1 MYLQIEKLNIQ
12 YHNSLSEIL
21 PIYNTDHGVMIKAK
35 DLHQALLI
43 KQKYKDWIKDLLTN
57 NYRIGYSYN
66 DKNHTIPDHPES
78 YDYISINKDNKEVI
92 YLSMIL
98 TYGRL
103 KDLDLNSSIKDEV
116 INYLYEAEMQWLTIS
131 NHTEDVLIDNID
143 IISDDEKIYDEDDP
157 EFNEVVKEITKML
170 NEENKEDY
178 EEIDDY
184 DNVSDEEL
192 LVLTNTDKENIAL
205 VKNLQ
210 ELIEKKD
217 EEIDYLNGC
226 IERLEDKNIQLEAR
240 IKHLTAIKID
250 GKALLN
256 AFAAIDVQR
265 RQKFVFGWKA
275 KENAKITAYIFRK
288 KAILDAGIVVN
299 DEDDNSKPFVEKIN
313 IDDMSKAVSVYLT
326 ALERTINNSDTF
338 NTLFG
343 EVLEKAKRY
352 LNNIE
357 FEQQQDEE
365 IRQEESID
373 DNNDLIKDI
382 EQLKT
387 IDEDN
392 IPF

>member
-116 INYLYEAEMQWLTIS
+116 INYLYKAEMQWLTIS

-143 IISDDEKIYDEDDP
+143 IISDDDINDDDP
-157 EFNEVVKEITKML
+157 EFNEVVKEIITML

-184 DNVSDEEL
+184 DNISDEEL

-205 VKNLQ
+205 IKNLQ

-240 IKHLTAIKID
+240 IKHLTTIKID

-288 KAILDAGIVVN
+288 KAILDAGIIIN
-299 DEDDNSKPFVEKIN
+299 DENDNSKSFVEKIN

-352 LNNIE
+352 LNNIK